1 MREHKLEDEKG
12 KKIYVNKDTNS
23 SLKKLL
29 ITHKCFQNP
38 IHFLWKELT
47 FFRSAWKLITYKIHQ
62 VQNSEPMFRKSKI
75 LPDVETFF
83 FQRFSQMRYCI
94 MSCLLSSA
102 FVMKSSW
109 VLENCFLTVPTLLWR
124 RMYTRSIFRAFIKA
138 FDPHNKLERYV
149 VELSP
154 ADRWGHWH
162 AVKLWTHPKSAVNEL
177 CSSDPNL
184 GSLAVASMPYSKML
198 SDPSSENGNTE
209 YFTVRGGWEK
219 NALTWCWGWGPDCT
233 FLRRLS

>member
-29 ITHKCFQNP
+29 IIHKCFQNP
-38 IHFLWKELT
+38 IYFLWKELT

-62 VQNSEPMFRKSKI
+62 VQNSELMFRKSKI

-124 RMYTRSIFRAFIKA
+124 RMNTPLHFQGFHYSLWSSQQAWEIRSRIVSSWQMRPLTRSEVM
-138 FDPHNKLERYV
+138 N
-149 VELSP
+149 SP
-154 ADRWGHWH
+154 
-162 AVKLWTHPKSAVNEL
+162 K
-177 CSSDPNL
+177 
-184 GSLAVASMPYSKML
+184 
-198 SDPSSENGNTE
+198 
-209 YFTVRGGWEK
+209 VR
-219 NALTWCWGWGPDCT
+219 C
-233 FLRRLS
+233 